1 MNLQSKINYFYNQE
15 IMKWINKFW
24 LWLRYDVNIFMND
37 GIKRVFLF
45 INRLIIETKY
55 ARADTRYLMG
65 KLSKEALIDTYTKLD
80 TKYNKILDKYGK
92 KD

>member
-24 LWLRYDVNIFMND
+24 LRYGANIFMND

-45 INRLIIETKY
+45 ITRLIMETKY
-55 ARADTRYLMG
+55 TRADTRYLMG

-80 TKYNKILDKYGK
+80 AKYNKILDKYGK

>member
-1 MNLQSKINYFYNQE
+1 MGNLLQIIMNIFINLQSKINYFYNQE
-15 IMKWINKFW
+15 IMKWIK
-24 LWLRYDVNIFMND
+24 
-37 GIKRVFLF
+37 KVFLF

>member
-24 LWLRYDVNIFMND
+24 SWLKYGANISMND

-45 INRLIIETKY
+45 INKLIIETKY

-80 TKYNKILDKYGK
+80 TKYNKILDRYGK